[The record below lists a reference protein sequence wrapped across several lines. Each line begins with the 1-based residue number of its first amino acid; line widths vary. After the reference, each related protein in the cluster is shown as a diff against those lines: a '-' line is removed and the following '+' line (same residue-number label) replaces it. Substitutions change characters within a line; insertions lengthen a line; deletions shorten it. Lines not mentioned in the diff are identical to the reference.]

1 MLNNDKLFEK
11 HKLVEKQSEEVNA
24 FVSGLVG
31 PDYQEKMIRRF
42 PLAKLNFIPVEKLPY
57 IDEGK
62 VWVCDCGCGERDPVL
77 VPSLTSSRIGAEG
90 LIEANVE
97 GTWVSP
103 CTQPGYEPED
113 GVRHFGMD
121 LWDYGLDDL
130 ADPHIRLEG
139 N

>member
-1 MLNNDKLFEK
+1 MPNKAEII
-11 HKLVEKQSEEVNA
+11 ER
-24 FVSGLVG
+24 
-31 PDYQEKMIRRF
+31 YQEDINVVFSAVFGYSYQAVLRHRF
-42 PLAKLNFIPVEKLPY
+42 PLAQLDFEPVEKLPCVG
-57 IDEGK
+57 EGK
-62 VWVCDCGCGERDPVL
+62 AWVCDCGCGEKDPVL
-77 VPSLTSSRIGAEG
+77 VPYLTYSRIGVEG

-97 GTWVSP
+97 GIWVSP

-130 ADPHIRLEG
+130 ADPHVRLEG